1 MKNIVVVLLV
11 VISFVSCNKKETSSY
26 TIIPEDT
33 IHQNYPETFEP
44 KKDTLQFCY
53 LSVVGKDSLHL
64 SYTLYPTDSVK
75 GKMSYDNFEKDGSTG
90 KVYGIKSG
98 DTLKLTYD
106 MFSEGMHSL
115 IDVRFLTKDNK
126 LYEGITALKQKNDST
141 MIIVNDKSIDFEYGR
156 VLSPVKFSNFSCY
169 STLF

>member
-1 MKNIVVVLLV
+1 MKNFVVVLLV
-11 VISFVSCNKKETSSY
+11 VISFVSCNKKDTSSY

-75 GKMSYDNFEKDGSTG
+75 GKMTYDNFEKDGSAG

-106 MFSEGMHSL
+106 MLSEGMHSL

-141 MIIVNDKSIDFEYGR
+141 VIIVNDKSVDFESGR
-156 VLSPVKFSNFSCY
+156 VLSPVKCK
-169 STLF
+169 

>member
-1 MKNIVVVLLV
+1 MKNFV
-11 VISFVSCNKKETSSY
+11 VILLISISFASCNKKETSSY

-33 IHQNYPETFEP
+33 IHQNYPDTFEP

-90 KVYGIKSG
+90 KVDGIKSG
-98 DTLKLTYD
+98 ETLK
-106 MFSEGMHSL
+106 
-115 IDVRFLTKDNK
+115 
-126 LYEGITALKQKNDST
+126 
-141 MIIVNDKSIDFEYGR
+141 
-156 VLSPVKFSNFSCY
+156 
-169 STLF
+169 

>member
-1 MKNIVVVLLV
+1 MRKSIL
-11 VISFVSCNKKETSSY
+11 IIAFAIASFSTVSCNKKETSSY

-33 IHQNYPETFEP
+33 IHQNYPDTFEP

-75 GKMSYDNFEKDGSTG
+75 GKMSYDNFEKDGSIG

-98 DTLKLTYD
+98 DTLKLTYH

-115 IDVRFLTKDNK
+115 IDVRFLTKTINM
-126 LYEGITALKQKNDST
+126 TCNDSQLQLAWYLVDAVEMLLAT
-141 MIIVNDKSIDFEYGR
+141 NSKAIYDF
-156 VLSPVKFSNFSCY
+156 
-169 STLF
+169 

>member
-75 GKMSYDNFEKDGSTG
+75 GKMSYDNYEKDGSIG

-98 DTLKLTYD
+98 DTLILTYD

-126 LYEGITALKQKNDST
+126 LYEGIAALKQKNDST
-141 MIIVNDKSIDFEYGR
+141 VIIVNDKNVDFKSGR
-156 VLSPVKFSNFSCY
+156 VLSPVNCK
-169 STLF
+169 

>member
-1 MKNIVVVLLV
+1 MKNIVIILLIS
-11 VISFVSCNKKETSSY
+11 ISFISCNKKETSSY

-53 LSVVGKDSLHL
+53 LSVIGKDSLNL

-90 KVYGIKSG
+90 NVYGIKSG

-126 LYEGITALKQKNDST
+126 LYEGITAMKQKNDST
-141 MIIVNDKSIDFEYGR
+141 MIIVNDKNVDYKSGR
-156 VLSPVKFSNFSCY
+156 VLSPVKCK
-169 STLF
+169 

>member
-1 MKNIVVVLLV
+1 MKNFV
-11 VISFVSCNKKETSSY
+11 VILLISIFFISCNKKETSSY

-53 LSVVGKDSLHL
+53 LSVVGKDSLNL

-141 MIIVNDKSIDFEYGR
+141 MIIVNDKSVDFESGR
-156 VLSPVKFSNFSCY
+156 VLSPVKCK
-169 STLF
+169 

>member
-1 MKNIVVVLLV
+1 
-11 VISFVSCNKKETSSY
+11 
-26 TIIPEDT
+26 
-33 IHQNYPETFEP
+33 
-44 KKDTLQFCY
+44 
-53 LSVVGKDSLHL
+53 
-64 SYTLYPTDSVK
+64 
-75 GKMSYDNFEKDGSTG
+75 GSTG

-141 MIIVNDKSIDFEYGR
+141 MIIVNDKNVDFKSGR
-156 VLSPVKFSNFSCY
+156 VLSPVKCK
-169 STLF
+169 

>member
-53 LSVVGKDSLHL
+53 LSVVGKDSLL
-64 SYTLYPTDSVK
+64 FSYTLYPTDSVK

-90 KVYGIKSG
+90 KVYGVKSG

-115 IDVRFLTKDNK
+115 IDVRFLMKDNK
-126 LYEGITALKQKNDST
+126 LYEGITVLKQKNDST
-141 MIIVNDKSIDFEYGR
+141 MIIVNDKSVDFESGR
-156 VLSPVKFSNFSCY
+156 VLSPVKCK
-169 STLF
+169 

>member
-1 MKNIVVVLLV
+1 MS
-11 VISFVSCNKKETSSY
+11 ISFLSCNKKETSSY

-33 IHQNYPETFEP
+33 IHQNYPDTFEP

-98 DTLKLTYD
+98 DTLKETVAAKDCFVPLVY
-106 MFSEGMHSL
+106 
-115 IDVRFLTKDNK
+115 LTKPFF
-126 LYEGITALKQKNDST
+126 KNST
-141 MIIVNDKSIDFEYGR
+141 SSTVVNSAI
-156 VLSPVKFSNFSCY
+156 L
-169 STLF
+169 

>member
-1 MKNIVVVLLV
+1 MKNFIVILLIS
-11 VISFVSCNKKETSSY
+11 ISFVSCNKKETSSY

-53 LSVVGKDSLHL
+53 LSVVGKDSLQL

-115 IDVRFLTKDNK
+115 IDVRFLMKDNK
-126 LYEGITALKQKNDST
+126 LYEGIAALKQKNDST
-141 MIIVNDKSIDFEYGR
+141 VIIVNDKNVDFKSGR
-156 VLSPVKFSNFSCY
+156 VLSPVKCK
-169 STLF
+169 

>member
-26 TIIPEDT
+26 NIIPEDT
-33 IHQNYPETFEP
+33 IHHNYPETFEP

-141 MIIVNDKSIDFEYGR
+141 MIIVNDKSVDFKSGR
-156 VLSPVKFSNFSCY
+156 VLSPVKCK
-169 STLF
+169 